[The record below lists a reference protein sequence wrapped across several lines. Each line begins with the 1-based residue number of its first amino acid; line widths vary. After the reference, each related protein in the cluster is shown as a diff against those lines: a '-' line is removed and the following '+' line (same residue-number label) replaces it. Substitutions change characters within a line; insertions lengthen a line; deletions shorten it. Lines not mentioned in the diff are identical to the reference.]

1 MITRLTVL
9 LLLLLAAL
17 VSFQPSP
24 SQADDSGGSQREVC
38 VEFAHAGSTDC

>member
-9 LLLLLAAL
+9 FLLLLAAL

-24 SQADDSGGSQREVC
+24 SQADTGRDVCATLAHVTGS
-38 VEFAHAGSTDC
+38 DC

>member
-1 MITRLTVL
+1 MVTRLTVL

-24 SQADDSGGSQREVC
+24 SQADTGGQVC
-38 VEFAHAGSTDC
+38 VTLAHVTGTDC

>member
-9 LLLLLAAL
+9 FLLFVAAL

-24 SQADDSGGSQREVC
+24 SQADTGREVC
-38 VEFAHAGSTDC
+38 ATLSHVTGSDC